1 MGFRFRKSYKV
12 APGVKINVGKKS
24 GSISLGAKGARHTI
38 STNGRKTTSV
48 GIPGT
53 GIGYVS
59 SSSSKKKAASTDSVT
74 FSVHDYSE
82 YINPD
87 YREILSDKEC
97 VCYEKCTRNGLLF
110 DVDPKAI
117 LTQSG
122 RRNSVMTYNICY
134 FISLIISI
142 ILFLISLFGFATSV
156 PVGLVF
162 LFFAAIMYFPF
173 RGYRRMAKIHR
184 KIFAFVNRQ

>member
-1 MGFRFRKSYKV
+1 MGFRFRKSYKI
-12 APGVKINVGKKS
+12 APGVKVNIGKKS

-38 STNGRKTTSV
+38 STTGRKTTSIGV
-48 GIPGT
+48 PGT

-59 SSSSKKKAASTDSVT
+59 SSGSKKRAASTDSVA
-74 FSVHDYSE
+74 FSAHDYSE

-87 YREILSDKEC
+87 YREILSVNEYAYYK
-97 VCYEKCTRNGLLF
+97 KCTKNGFLF

-122 RRNSVMTYNICY
+122 KRNSVATYNICY
-134 FISLIISI
+134 FICSIISI

-162 LFFAAIMYFPF
+162 LAFAAIMYFPF
-173 RGYRRMAKIHR
+173 RGYRRMVKIHR
-184 KIFAFVNRQ
+184 KIFTIRNQ